1 MVWRREGDMTRR
13 TLTPTGLLM
22 VAIAALGV
30 VTTDRATAGEP
41 NVADMKVIS
50 SDATDEAR
58 SVQLGLNKSVVIN
71 LPRDI
76 KDVLIAEPK
85 IVSAVVRSKTRVYI
99 IGAAVGR
106 TNVFFFGDDDQ
117 PIGTLDINVSDDPQL
132 YPQQLKKSGID
143 RNLVVVYRG
152 VARASYSC
160 PLTTDQHTALQECA
174 VGAEKAE
181 AANTTHSD
189 ITINGGGASPVV
201 PGDAP

>member
-1 MVWRREGDMTRR
+1 MTRR

-152 VARASYSC
+152 VVRAAYSC
-160 PLTTDQHTALQECA
+160 STDQHAALQECA

-181 AANTTHSD
+181 PFNTTHSY

-201 PGDAP
+201 PIK